1 MKTIRPLLWG
11 ISLLLA
17 GTSFAAAQEAATPN
31 VPRILTI
38 QREWIK
44 PGKFGQV
51 HDRSEASF
59 VNAFAKAKFSAHYVA
74 LNSMSGKARALYITT
89 YPSFAEFEKANKSI
103 DASPTLSADVERA
116 TLADGELLEGQDSA
130 VLSSEEEMSFHPR
143 GNLAKARYLEIS
155 SYHVKPGHTAEWH
168 ELVKLVKDTY
178 AKTDTKFHWAMFS
191 LMYGGEGDTY
201 VVLSSKESMSELDT
215 GLNDKSFDQAL
226 GEDGMKKLEGLV
238 RECIASSSHELFSV
252 NPKQSY
258 VDEAW
263 IKADPDFW
271 KPKKAAPE
279 TAAAKPAAKTPA
291 AAKPSSR

>member
-11 ISLLLA
+11 ISFLLA
-17 GTSFAAAQEAATPN
+17 GASLAVAQDATTPT

-44 PGKFGQV
+44 PGKSGQL
-51 HDRSEASF
+51 HDRTEAAYVS
-59 VNAFAKAKFSAHYVA
+59 AFAKAKFSAHYVA
-74 LNSMSGKARALYITT
+74 LNSLSGKSRALYITT
-89 YPSFAEFEKANKSI
+89 YSSLAELEKANKTAE
-103 DASPTLSADVERA
+103 ASPTLSADLEHA
-116 TLADGELLEGQDSA
+116 GLTDGDLLEGTDTA
-130 VLSSEEEMSFHPR
+130 VLTSEEEMSFHPR
-143 GNLAKARYLEIS
+143 GNLAKARFLEIS

-168 ELVKLVKDTY
+168 ELVKLVQDTY

-191 LMYGGEGDTY
+191 LIYGGEGDTY
-201 VVLSSKESMSELDT
+201 IVLSSKESMAELDA

-279 TAAAKPAAKTPA
+279 TAAAKPAAKAPA
-291 AAKPSSR
+291 AAKPSTR

>member
-17 GTSFAAAQEAATPN
+17 GASVAVAQDAATPT
-31 VPRILTI
+31 VPRIMTI
-38 QREWIK
+38 MREWIK
-44 PGKFGQV
+44 PGKSGQL
-51 HDRSEASF
+51 HDRSEAAF
-59 VNAFAKAKFSAHYVA
+59 VSAFAKAKFSAHYVA
-74 LNSMSGKARALYITT
+74 LNSMSGKSRAIYITT
-89 YPSFAEFEKANKSI
+89 YSSFADYEKANKTA
-103 DASPTLSADVERA
+103 DANAVLTADLERA
-116 TLADGELLEGQDSA
+116 GVADGDLLEGLDTA

-155 SYHVKPGHTAEWH
+155 SYHVKPGHTAQWH

-201 VVLSSKESMSELDT
+201 IVLSSKESMAELDT

-226 GEDGMKKLEGLV
+226 GEDGMKKLEELAAG
-238 RECIASSSHELFSV
+238 CISSSSHELFSV

-271 KPKKAAPE
+271 KPRKAAPE
-279 TAAAKPAAKTPA
+279 TAAAKPAAKAP